1 MSNDIC
7 VIVKDNFIETI
18 DNAKSVA
25 ILIGV
30 DVSLDALKPWFEA
43 NSYGYKLVELKE
55 RIVRRVQEM
64 SQ

>member
-1 MSNDIC
+1 MSGDIC
-7 VIVKDNFIETI
+7 VMVKDNFIETI

-30 DVSLDALKPWFEA
+30 DVSLDALKPWFES

-55 RIVRRVQEM
+55 RIARRVQEM